1 MSINIRFPN
10 ITGHSEAEQLVQIK
24 SYLHQLAEQLNWAL
38 TAIESGGS
46 GGTSGVATSQVE
58 ISAETFYELKAMIIK
73 STDTVNAYYEK
84 INKKLEGQYVEQ
96 EEFDQV
102 VAEVRKSIPSDEYI
116 NGLIDTALGVIKNGI
131 Y

>member
-1 MSINIRFPN
+1 M
-10 ITGHSEAEQLVQIK
+10 
-24 SYLHQLAEQLNWAL
+24 
-38 TAIESGGS
+38 
-46 GGTSGVATSQVE
+46 ATSQVE